1 MHEKS
6 VVNLRRYIRSI
17 PNFPKKGIVFRDI
30 TPLLKNPK
38 AFNYAIK
45 EFAKHF
51 KKQKVD
57 YVVSAEAR
65 GFILGAALAYKLKAG
80 FVPLRKP
87 GKLPYKTIK
96 QSFKTE
102 YSIDAFEVHND
113 SIKQGSRVIIVD
125 DVLATGGTASAAVK
139 LVKRLGGNVLGVLF
153 LIELESLKGRE
164 KLDSERVIS
173 LIKY

>member
-1 MHEKS
+1 MEKM
-6 VVNLRRYIRSI
+6 NLEKYIRNI
-17 PNFPKKGIVFRDI
+17 PNFPKKGIIFRDI

-38 AFNYAIK
+38 AFNYVINN
-45 EFAKHF
+45 FAEKF
-51 KKQKVD
+51 GKQKVD

-80 FVPLRKP
+80 FIPLRKP

-96 QSFKTE
+96 QTFKTE
-102 YSIDAFEVHND
+102 YSVDAFEIHKD
-113 SIKQGSRVIIVD
+113 SIKKGSKVIIVD

-139 LVKRLGGNVLGVLF
+139 LVKKLGGKILGVLF
-153 LIELESLKGRE
+153 LIELEALKGRE
-164 KLDSERVIS
+164 KLKGENVYS